1 MLQDHQLWPPSSSLE
16 PFPPQ
21 VFPLGGLTGGPGM
34 KGQCG
39 GHTLSGCSGM
49 SMGMVCWAPSV
60 IILPLA
66 PGPSGHN
73 TQGQRSGLS
82 GGFSMSSGFRSQKYV
97 HSPGE
102 TDLQNIVRACLRNV
116 PPNLTVHREH
126 LSRGFPKFYDVK
138 KIFDIISKETVL
150 SIIRNKF

>member
-1 MLQDHQLWPPSSSLE
+1 MGVVECLWGWSAGHPQSSA
-16 PFPPQ
+16 FPWP
-21 VFPLGGLTGGPGM
+21 
-34 KGQCG
+34 
-39 GHTLSGCSGM
+39 
-49 SMGMVCWAPSV
+49 
-60 IILPLA
+60 

-116 PPNLTVHREH
+116 PPNLTIHREH